1 LNNGSFEK
9 RNSLLKNGARVNPF
23 RFLDSDLPE
32 WSESLIVL
40 GRGIESWSRR
50 YRARTHCVVAI
61 GKISG
66 LVRLYPVLRDD
77 QADIFDV
84 IQVVVRDEHPE
95 IHRPE
100 SRKIYPHAIQVVAH
114 EDEKEE
120 QHNILKSLS
129 EPGDFLHGEEWRNKT
144 LGVIQPYA
152 PHFWITKDN
161 KVRVHYRCLCH
172 SCHGNPSQLLMTWRP
187 NKQEFFVCD
196 GHTNEVL
203 QLIKV
208 DRVGR
213 YLRSK
218 RVELEQFVEDLR
230 GKELYFVMGTLR
242 NHPHRWILVTM
253 HAFPTTNKKSA
264 IFEVAS

>member
-1 LNNGSFEK
+1 MNGESSK
-9 RNSLLKNGARVNPF
+9 RRKTSSANGAQIGPF
-23 RFLDSDLPE
+23 ALFDSNSPE

-50 YRARTHCVVAI
+50 YKARTHCIVAI

-66 LVRLYPVLRDD
+66 FVRLYPVLRDD
-77 QADIFDV
+77 RADIFDV
-84 IQVVVRDEHPE
+84 IRVVVRDGHPE
-95 IHRPE
+95 SHRPE
-100 SRKIYPHAIQVVAH
+100 SRKIYPHAIQVVAYK
-114 EDEKEE
+114 DEKEE

-129 EPGDFLHGEEWRNKT
+129 EPGDFLHGEGWRNRT
-144 LGVIQPYA
+144 LGVIQPYT

-172 SCHGNPSQLLMTWRP
+172 SCHGSPSQLLLSWSS

-213 YLRSK
+213 YLRPK

-253 HAFPTTNKKSA
+253 HAFPTTNME
-264 IFEVAS
+264 IRHP